1 MLETSDETVL
11 SNSSTLKYKEIE
23 VLDNEK
29 VRFISLFEILTFR
42 SKKWLF
48 NF

>member
-23 VLDNEK
+23 VIDKEN
-29 VRFISLFEILTFR
+29 VRFISLFEIVKCIER
-42 SKKWLF
+42 IIWKSE
-48 NF
+48 